1 MSMYIDQNEI
11 LRETD
16 RGLSV
21 FQYYF
26 PDVDF
31 YNPRNKFKI
40 RKEEKTPSANCKLL
54 SGQWRITDFGNQIE
68 IKGMDCVDWVKY
80 TEGLQFLDALKFIME
95 VIIKKDISGGD
106 YKKPVYQAVY
116 SFREIGPDDHK
127 GSYNFIFKDEPL
139 NSDLEVLG
147 RYVTI
152 EHLQRLHG
160 KSIDSYEFVG
170 YSKKLKK
177 DVVHQFKA
185 TEDYPIFLFD
195 WGDFQKLYK
204 PKETDKKYRFLYVGN
219 KPKDYIYGLDY
230 LEEMSEGESEFL
242 DEEKGNYVPPEG
254 KPNAVV
260 KNLFRVSGESD
271 ALNMISLGYHVY
283 FLNSESAS
291 FDKTSYNKVDQFC
304 EKHFQIMDLDTTGY
318 ECARKN
324 ALEHMNLFTIQLPNW
339 LIKKKDWRGNPCKDM
354 KDFINLAGIDEDAT
368 RSEITKLIRRAKPMK
383 FWEKTQ
389 EEVKGKIKINY
400 NINLEYYYFFM
411 QMHGFYCM
419 NSKYHKKA
427 GYCYARVEGKT
438 VTLIHP
444 DDIKRIA
451 KTFTKEWIRSR
462 NLIDEIAILNKI
474 NSSNQISE
482 NNLQELAY
490 IDPCFDNFAQ
500 NYDTLVFQNG
510 ALHITKDEIKQIKHR
525 DLSNYIL
532 GELIVNNEHISH
544 VLPHKIRYQKEPAIT
559 VDPSPE
565 YAELLKQKESIR
577 NLAQLAEINRQ
588 INSLSDWKK
597 YDVKIND
604 KDFFFAGFL
613 NDLSRIHWRKEDE
626 EKQELSEKEIGEQ
639 KLLLANLMFFIGYQC
654 QQYKDPG
661 KPWMGFLQDM
671 KISAIGKSSGRS
683 GKSLLS
689 QVIKRTR
696 NSFYVPGRNKNVADD
711 QFIFDGYTRFHN
723 NIEVDD
729 LHEFADMDFFY
740 TQITGPR
747 RVNNKHLSPET
758 LPYEISGKM
767 FVSTNFELPNTDN
780 STLARLLFVAVSD
793 YYHES
798 TKYNDYK
805 ETRSPLDKYG
815 RRLFDDFTEE
825 EWIKFYNLV
834 AYCIQMVMRFPGK
847 INPPMDNLEK
857 RQLRRAMIK
866 GVTKD
871 EEFFVWANSYF
882 MDKPEE
888 RRLINDY
895 SPEEHGYF
903 DHLIIKDLAFQNF
916 KNTLSDTHQ
925 RKYTS
930 QQFKKAT
937 MAWCEYYNYTFNP
950 FSRCNNPEQQRITR
964 NIDGKTQECFFIS
977 TKPENELT
985 PEEQET
991 IPF

>member
-1 MSMYIDQNEI
+1 MSKYIDQQEI
-11 LRETD
+11 LRETNA
-16 RGLSV
+16 GLDV

-26 PDVDF
+26 NDVDF
-31 YNPRNKFKI
+31 HNPRHKFKI
-40 RKEEKTPSANCKLL
+40 RSDEKTPSANCKLL
-54 SGQWRITDFGNQIE
+54 GGQWRITDFGNQTD
-68 IKGMDCVDWVKY
+68 IKGLNCIDWVKY
-80 TEGLQFLDALKFIME
+80 HEGLQYIDALKFIMD

-106 YKKPVYQAVY
+106 YKKPVYQAEY
-116 SFREIGPDDHK
+116 SWREVGQDDHK
-127 GSYNFIFKDEPL
+127 GMYKWVFKEDPL
-139 NSDLEVLG
+139 DSDLETIG

-152 EHLQRLHG
+152 DHLQKLHG
-160 KSIDSYEFVG
+160 KVVESYEFVS
-170 YSKKLKK
+170 YSKKYEK
-177 DVVHQFKA
+177 DIVHQFKA
-185 TEDYPIFLFD
+185 TPDYPIFLFD
-195 WGDFQKLYK
+195 YGSFQKLYK
-204 PKETDKKYRFLYVGN
+204 PHEIDKKFRFLYIGE
-219 KPKDYIYGLDY
+219 KPTDFIYGLDI
-230 LEEMSEGESEFL
+230 LQDIDQGESDFL
-242 DEEKGNYVPPEG
+242 DEDKGDYKPPEG
-254 KPNAVV
+254 KPEAVV

-283 FLNSESAS
+283 FLNSESAT
-291 FDKTSYNKVDQFC
+291 FDKSTYNKLDRYC
-304 EKHFQIMDLDTTGY
+304 EKHYQIMDLDKTGF
-318 ECARKN
+318 ECARTN
-324 ALEHMNLFTIQLPNW
+324 ALKHMNLFTMQIPKWIQY
-339 LIKKKDWRGNPCKDM
+339 KKDWRGNACKDM
-354 KDFINLAGIDEDAT
+354 KDFINLAGKDEDGT
-368 RSEITKLIRRAKPMK
+368 RGEITKLVRRAKPMK
-383 FWEKTQ
+383 FWEKTTEQ
-389 EEVKGKIKINY
+389 VKGKTKVNY

-427 GYCYARVEGKT
+427 GYCYAKVEGKT

-490 IDPCFDNFAQ
+490 IEPCFDNYSQ
-500 NYDTLVFQNG
+500 NYETLVFKNG
-510 ALHITKDEIKQIKHR
+510 ALKITKDKIERIKHA
-525 DLSNYIL
+525 DLNHHIL
-532 GELIVNNEHISH
+532 GELTINNEKISH
-544 VLPHKIRYQKEPAIT
+544 VIDHNIRHLKESPIM

-565 YAELLKQKESIR
+565 YAVLLKERDQAKTPNQIAAV
-577 NLAQLAEINRQ
+577 NTKINA
-588 INSLSDWKK
+588 LEEWKR
-597 YDVKIND
+597 YNVTIND
-604 KDFFFAGFL
+604 KDFMFAGFL
-613 NDLSRIHWRKEDE
+613 RDLSRIHWRKTDE
-626 EKQELSEKEIGEQ
+626 QKQELSDKERGEENQ
-639 KLLLANLMFFIGYQC
+639 LLANLMFFIGYQC

-689 QVIKRTR
+689 TVIKKVRP
-696 NSFYVPGRNKNVADD
+696 SFYVPGRNKDVAND

-729 LHEFADMDFFY
+729 LHEFADIDFFY

-758 LPYEISGKM
+758 LQYDLSGKM

-825 EWIKFYNLV
+825 EWVKFYNLV

-847 INPPMDNLEK
+847 IHPPMENLEK

-871 EEFFVWANSYF
+871 EEFYVWANSYYLI
-882 MDKPEE
+882 KPKDV
-888 RRLINDY
+888 RLQTDFSPND
-895 SPEEHGYF
+895 HGYL
-903 DHLIIKDLAFQNF
+903 DTMIIKEVAFQNF
-916 KNTLSDTHQ
+916 KSTLSDTHQ
-925 RKYTS
+925 RKYTA

-937 MAWCEYYNYTFNP
+937 QAWCEYYGYEFNP
-950 FSRCNNPEQQRITR
+950 ASRCNLVEQRKITKKV
-964 NIDGKTQECFFIS
+964 DGKTQECFYIS
-977 TKPENELT
+977 SDPNAELT
-985 PEEQET
+985 KQEADDL
-991 IPF
+991 PF